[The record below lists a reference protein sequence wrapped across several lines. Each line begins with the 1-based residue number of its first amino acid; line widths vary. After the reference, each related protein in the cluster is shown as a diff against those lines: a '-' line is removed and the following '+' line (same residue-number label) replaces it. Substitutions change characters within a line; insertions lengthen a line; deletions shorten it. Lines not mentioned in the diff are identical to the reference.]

1 MAKRPWAIRGKAKI
15 SMMDFRVTALAG
27 GIGAARFLQGLVRVM
42 DPGKL
47 TVIVNTGDDI
57 EFFGLHI
64 SPDIDIV
71 IYSLAGVVNP
81 ETGWGF
87 PNDSFACLGQL
98 REFQYEDWFHLGDR
112 DLATHIHRTWLLR
125 QGRSLTQITDTIR
138 KRFSLGP
145 RILPMTNDSVATKIG
160 TDKGVFHFQEYLVKR
175 KARDRVR
182 KVLFAGIKK
191 ARPTREVLESI
202 RQADAIIIC
211 PSNPIVSIG
220 PILALNGV
228 REALQKTRA
237 RILAISPIVA
247 GKPIKGPAAKI
258 MSGLGMKVSAT
269 QVARIYQDFLD
280 VFIIDQA
287 DRKLEKEIVS
297 LGCRVA
303 VTDTIMKNLR
313 SKIHL
318 ARVACRTLLPPT

>member
-1 MAKRPWAIRGKAKI
+1 M
-15 SMMDFRVTALAG
+15 AG

-47 TVIVNTGDDI
+47 AVIVNTADDI

-64 SPDIDIV
+64 CPDIDIV
-71 IYSLAGVVNP
+71 IYTLAGVVNP
-81 ETGWGF
+81 KTGWGF
-87 PNDSFACLGQL
+87 SHDSFDCLGQL
-98 REFQYEDWFHLGDR
+98 WEFQYEDWFHLGDR
-112 DLATHIHRTWLLR
+112 DLATHIHRTCLLR
-125 QGRSLTQITDTIR
+125 QGRSLTQITETIR
-138 KRFSLGP
+138 QRFSLGP
-145 RILPMTNDSVATKIG
+145 RILPMTNDFVTTKIA

-202 RQADAIIIC
+202 RRADGIIIC

-220 PILALNGV
+220 PILALKGV

-237 RILAISPIVA
+237 RVVAISPIVA

-258 MSGLGMKVSAT
+258 MSGLGMEVSAT
-269 QVARIYQDFLD
+269 QVARIYEDFLD
-280 VFIIDQA
+280 VFILDQA
-287 DRKLEKEIVS
+287 DRKREKEVRS
-297 LGCRVA
+297 LGCRVV

-313 SKIHL
+313 SKTRL
-318 ARVACRTLLPPT
+318 ARVACAALKSPT

>member
-1 MAKRPWAIRGKAKI
+1 MG
-15 SMMDFRVTALAG
+15 DLRVTALAG

-47 TVIVNTGDDI
+47 TVIVNTADDV

-64 SPDIDIV
+64 CPDIDIV
-71 IYSLAGVVNP
+71 IYTLAGVVNP
-81 ETGWGF
+81 KTGWGF
-87 PNDSFACLGQL
+87 SHDSFACLGQL

-138 KRFSLGP
+138 QRFSLGP
-145 RILPMTNDSVATKIG
+145 RILPMTNDFVTTKMA
-160 TDKGVFHFQEYLVKR
+160 TDKGVFPFQEYLVKR
-175 KARDRVR
+175 KTRDRVR

-202 RQADAIIIC
+202 RRADGIILC

-228 REALQKTRA
+228 REALQKTTA
-237 RILAISPIVA
+237 RIVAISPIVA
-247 GKPIKGPAAKI
+247 GRPIKGPAARI

-280 VFIIDQA
+280 VFIVDQA
-287 DRKLEKEIVS
+287 DRKLEKEIDS
-297 LGCRVA
+297 LGCRVV
-303 VTDTIMKNLR
+303 VTDTIMKDLR

-318 ARVACRTLLPPT
+318 ARVACRALQSPT